1 MIFGSKAT
9 IGLDI
14 GSSYIKAVQ
23 VKDVKDGF
31 ELALFDMIA
40 IAPELIVDGA
50 VIDSLR
56 LVDFMKE
63 LKSKAR
69 IKTKDCVISMSGHSS
84 VIIKRITLPEMSED
98 ELAESIRFEAEQYVP
113 FDIDDV
119 NIDFQIL
126 GPKEEPGQMD
136 VILVAVKK
144 DIINEFVTVVKD
156 SGFNP
161 LIVDVDAF
169 ALENMYEVN
178 YDIQPE
184 SITVLVNIGAS
195 TITLNI
201 LKGGVSAFTR
211 DSAIGG
217 NIITEAIQKEFNVTY
232 EDAEKLKYGES
243 VENISS
249 DEAMSIVY
257 SASEDIFNEI
267 SRSIEYFRSTA
278 VAEEINEVILCG
290 GCALI
295 SNFDEMLAERINVNV
310 SIVQPFRNIKI
321 PDKIDPSYVEEM
333 APMAAVAAGL
343 ALRRHGDR

>member
-1 MIFGSKAT
+1 
-9 IGLDI
+9 
-14 GSSYIKAVQ
+14 
-23 VKDVKDGF
+23 
-31 ELALFDMIA
+31 
-40 IAPELIVDGA
+40 
-50 VIDSLR
+50 
-56 LVDFMKE
+56 
-63 LKSKAR
+63 
-69 IKTKDCVISMSGHSS
+69 
-84 VIIKRITLPEMSED
+84 
-98 ELAESIRFEAEQYVP
+98 
-113 FDIDDV
+113 
-119 NIDFQIL
+119 
-126 GPKEEPGQMD
+126 
-136 VILVAVKK
+136 
-144 DIINEFVTVVKD
+144 
-156 SGFNP
+156 
-161 LIVDVDAF
+161 
-169 ALENMYEVN
+169 
-178 YDIQPE
+178 E
-184 SITVLVNIGAS
+184 SITVLVNLGAS

-211 DSAIGG
+211 DSVIGG

>member
-1 MIFGSKAT
+1 MIFGSKST

-23 VKDVKDGF
+23 VKDVKDGY
-31 ELALFDMIA
+31 ELAMFDMIPT
-40 IAPELIVDGA
+40 APELIVDGA

-56 LVDFMKE
+56 LVDFLKE
-63 LKSKAR
+63 LRSKAKF
-69 IKTKDCVISMSGHSS
+69 KTKDCVISMSGHSS

-98 ELAESIRFEAEQYVP
+98 ELEESIRFEAEQYVP

-156 SGFNP
+156 AGMNP
-161 LIVDVDAF
+161 VIVDVDAF

-178 YDIQPE
+178 YEIQPE
-184 SITVLVNIGAS
+184 ANTVLVNIGAS

-201 LKGGVSAFTR
+201 LKGGISAFTR

-232 EDAEKLKYGES
+232 EDAEKLKFGES
-243 VENISS
+243 VEGVSS

-257 SASEDIFNEI
+257 SASEDIFTEI

-278 VAEEINEVILCG
+278 VQEEINEVILCG

-295 SNFDEMLAERINVNV
+295 RNFDEMLAERINVNV
-310 SIVQPFRNIKI
+310 SVVQPFRNVRI
-321 PDKIDPSYVEEM
+321 PSKMDSAYIEEM
-333 APMAAVAAGL
+333 APLAAVATGL